1 MRAFQRRSKKQG
13 PTEGGLSG
21 KASGAMMRLD
31 SARRLSV
38 DDTNS
43 PLFASMA
50 RMVTP
55 HLVRVG
61 VLGQVGRFMPVSLG
75 VFPRGTRVICRTARG
90 LELGEVLAVESRADK
105 TGGGASGSEAF
116 AGVSSDGE
124 LLRRMTVADEL
135 LAARLSQR
143 KDEAF
148 TACQTL
154 LWERRI
160 AATLVDVEHLFDG
173 QSVYF
178 YFLGTPPA
186 DCEPVTAE
194 LARAYG
200 SAARFEQF
208 AESLELGCGPSCGT
222 EDGAGCGSSGGCSTC
237 SLLSACA
244 KH

>member
-1 MRAFQRRSKKQG
+1 
-13 PTEGGLSG
+13 
-21 KASGAMMRLD
+21 MMRV
-31 SARRLSV
+31 ATTRRPSV

-43 PLFASMA
+43 SSLASMA
-50 RMVTP
+50 RMITP

-61 VLGQVGRFMPVSLG
+61 VLGQVGRFMPVALG
-75 VFPRGTRVICRTARG
+75 DFPRGTRVVCRTVRG
-90 LELGEVLAVESRADK
+90 LELGEVLAIERTAVGVGIRA
-105 TGGGASGSEAF
+105 T
-116 AGVSSDGE
+116 DGE

-135 LAARLSQR
+135 LAARLERR

-154 LWERRI
+154 LMERRI

-178 YFLGTPPA
+178 YFLGTPPP
-186 DCEPVTAE
+186 DCEPVTDE

-200 SAARFEQF
+200 AAARFEQF
-208 AESLELGCGPSCGT
+208 ADSLELGCGPDCGT

-237 SLLSACA
+237 ALVSACA